1 MHTGGFC
8 CSKDAHDKHGDKHN
22 LPPYWMLVNV
32 TDFGMVVT
40 LYKGS
45 PVPVRQQISGDLG
58 ISPKFWIPGS

>member
-8 CSKDAHDKHGDKHN
+8 CSKDAHDKHGDKHD

-45 PVPVRQQISGDLG
+45 PVPVR
-58 ISPKFWIPGS
+58 